1 VRRLLLL
8 VGAVILLD
16 TLFYAA
22 LTPLLPHYAD
32 EFGLS
37 KSGVGS
43 LTAMYAVGALVGS
56 IPAGLATSWFGVK
69 KVVLAGILGMVVT
82 TALFGFAQ
90 SVWMLDSARFLQG
103 LASSCS
109 WTAALAWLVAD
120 APAGA
125 RGRLI
130 GIAMGAALF
139 GALLGPVVGTV
150 ASFTG
155 IAVTFTTIAL
165 LGVALAVWAWLMP
178 SLHEPKRQP
187 LSLLARALRNRRV
200 LIAIWFVTLP
210 ALGFGMIN
218 VIAPLRLHALGL
230 GAAGI
235 GVTWLVTAA
244 FEAVAAPAVGYA
256 SDRRGPLAPLR
267 AGLFGTLVAM
277 LALATLDM
285 RWWLL
290 APSVVF
296 AGLAIG
302 SFWAPAMS
310 LLSDEAERTGL
321 DYAFGFTLVNMAW
334 APAQIAGA
342 AGGAALAELTSD
354 AVPYLAIVALCVLTL
369 AFVWRIRSSAS
380 TLPSAIASTEP

>member
-1 VRRLLLL
+1 
-8 VGAVILLD
+8 
-16 TLFYAA
+16 
-22 LTPLLPHYAD
+22 
-32 EFGLS
+32 
-37 KSGVGS
+37 
-43 LTAMYAVGALVGS
+43 
-56 IPAGLATSWFGVK
+56 
-69 KVVLAGILGMVVT
+69 
-82 TALFGFAQ
+82 
-90 SVWMLDSARFLQG
+90 
-103 LASSCS
+103 
-109 WTAALAWLVAD
+109 
-120 APAGA
+120 
-125 RGRLI
+125 
-130 GIAMGAALF
+130 
-139 GALLGPVVGTV
+139 
-150 ASFTG
+150 
-155 IAVTFTTIAL
+155 
-165 LGVALAVWAWLMP
+165 
-178 SLHEPKRQP
+178 
-187 LSLLARALRNRRV
+187 
-200 LIAIWFVTLP
+200 
-210 ALGFGMIN
+210 
-218 VIAPLRLHALGL
+218 
-230 GAAGI
+230 
-235 GVTWLVTAA
+235 VTWLVTAA

>member
-1 VRRLLLL
+1 MRRLLLV
-8 VGAVILLD
+8 VGAIVLLD
-16 TLFYAA
+16 TVFYAA
-22 LTPLLPHYAD
+22 LTPLLPHYAE

-37 KSGVGS
+37 KSGAGT
-43 LTAMYAVGALVGS
+43 LTAMYAIGALVGG

-82 TALFGFAQ
+82 TALFGFAT

-103 LASSCS
+103 FASSCS

-120 APAGA
+120 APASS

-130 GIAMGAALF
+130 GSAMGAALF
-139 GALLGPVVGTV
+139 GALLGPVVGAV

-155 IAVTFTTIAL
+155 IAATFSTLAL
-165 LGVALAVWAWLMP
+165 LGFVLAVWAWLTP

-187 LSLLARALRNRRV
+187 LSMLGRALHNRRV
-200 LIAIWFVTLP
+200 LIAVWFVTLP
-210 ALGFGMIN
+210 ALSFGTIN
-218 VIAPLRLHALGL
+218 VLAPLRLHALGL

-235 GVTWLVTAA
+235 GATWLLSAGLEAA
-244 FEAVAAPAVGYA
+244 SAPVVGHA
-256 SDRRGPLAPLR
+256 SDRYGRMIPLR
-267 AGLFGTLVAM
+267 AGLVGTSVAM
-277 LALATLDM
+277 FALATVDSE
-285 RWWLL
+285 WWLL
-290 APSVVF
+290 APTVVF

-334 APAQIAGA
+334 APAQIAGS
-342 AGGAALAELTSD
+342 AGGATLAELTTD
-354 AVPYLAIVALCVLTL
+354 AVPYLVVCTLCVLTL
-369 AFVWRIRSSAS
+369 AFVWRIRSSTS
-380 TLPSAIASTEP
+380 TLPSATASSEP